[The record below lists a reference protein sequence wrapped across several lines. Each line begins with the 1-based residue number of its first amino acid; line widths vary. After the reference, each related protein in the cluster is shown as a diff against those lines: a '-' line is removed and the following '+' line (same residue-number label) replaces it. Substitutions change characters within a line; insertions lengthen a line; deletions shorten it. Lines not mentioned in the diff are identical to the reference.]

1 MPPLSL
7 QGDDDVLRLPELRA
21 TIPAPFMT
29 DFNSLRSVLFH
40 GVFRLEHLPNGQK
53 QLSRQ
58 PNPPASIPGPEGRLL
73 HIATVDAS
81 AQAICPACAT
91 AAKGGFVSF
100 VQDLRLAYA
109 CPSCQ
114 KLVWL
119 NGA

>member
-1 MPPLSL
+1 MAELSA
-7 QGDDDVLRLPELRA
+7 LRPV
-21 TIPAPFMT
+21 P
-29 DFNSLRSVLFH
+29 FH
-40 GVFRLEHLPNGQK
+40 GLFQLEHLPNGQK
-53 QLSRQ
+53 QLLRHVDA
-58 PNPPASIPGPEGRLL
+58 PAVIPGPEGRLL
-73 HIATVDAS
+73 RIATVDAK
-81 AQAICPACAT
+81 AQAICPSCSA